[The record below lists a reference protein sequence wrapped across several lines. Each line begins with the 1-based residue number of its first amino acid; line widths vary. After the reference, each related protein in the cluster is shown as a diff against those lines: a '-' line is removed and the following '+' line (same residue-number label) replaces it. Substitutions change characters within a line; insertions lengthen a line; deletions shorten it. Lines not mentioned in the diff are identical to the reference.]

1 MSMPDVPTVPAPRSR
16 GASRGRARLRKVVL
30 SLVAL
35 VLFCAAWEGY
45 KWLGVATDGEVLGWK
60 LPARYADSALP
71 HTWDVVG
78 TVFDQELVGQEG
90 TVGASILGAAWF
102 SFRIAA
108 GGFVLGVSVGLLL
121 AIVMQ
126 RFKVAERGLL
136 PYVIISQTIPLVA
149 LSPLIVSWGGRLHP
163 FGLDWQRWM
172 SVVVIAAYLAFFPV
186 AVGALRGLQSP
197 KPHHE
202 ELMSSYAAGWWTT
215 LTKLRFPAAVS
226 YILPALRLAAASAV
240 VGTMVGEIS
249 IGSGS
254 GVGRLLIDYAQRASS
269 EPARVYAAMG
279 GAALLGLAVA
289 GLIGLFELVAMRNRP
304 GGANGGELA

>member
-1 MSMPDVPTVPAPRSR
+1 MSTTADSPPPSAPTRAPR
-16 GASRGRARLRKVVL
+16 RGRAALRRVSL
-30 SLVAL
+30 ALVAL
-35 VLFCAAWEGY
+35 ALFCAAWEGY
-45 KWLGVATDGEVLGWK
+45 KALGEATDGEVFGYT

-71 HTWDVVG
+71 HTWDVVATIG
-78 TVFDQELVGQEG
+78 DRELVGQPG
-90 TVGASILGAAWF
+90 TVGSSILSAAWF
-102 SFRIAA
+102 SLRIAT
-108 GGFVLGVSVGLLL
+108 GGFAVGVSVGLLL

-163 FGLDWQRWM
+163 FGLDWQRWT
-172 SVVVIAAYLAFFPV
+172 SVVVIASYLAFFPV

-202 ELMSSYAAGWWTT
+202 ELMASYAAGWWTT

-240 VGTMVGEIS
+240 VGTLVGEIS

-254 GVGRLLIDYAQRASS
+254 GIGRLLIDYAQRASS
-269 EPARVYAAMG
+269 EPARVYAAMA
-279 GAALLGLAVA
+279 GAALLGLVVS
-289 GLIGLFELVAMRNRP
+289 GLIGLFELIVMRNRP
-304 GGANGGELA
+304 KELA

>member
-16 GASRGRARLRKVVL
+16 GASPWRARTRKVVL
-30 SLVAL
+30 ALVAL
-35 VLFCAAWEGY
+35 FLFCAAWEGY
-45 KWLGVATDGEVLGWK
+45 KALGEATDGKVFGIE
-60 LPARYADSALP
+60 LPARYADTSLP

-78 TVFDQELVGQEG
+78 TITDQELVGVEG
-90 TVGASILGAAWF
+90 NTVGWSILTAAWF

-108 GGFVLGVSVGLLL
+108 GGFVLGVSIGLLL

-136 PYVIISQTIPLVA
+136 PYVIVSQTIPLVA

-202 ELMSSYAAGWWTT
+202 ELMQSYAAGWWTT

-226 YILPALRLAAASAV
+226 YILPSLRLAAASAV

-279 GAALLGLAVA
+279 GAALLGLFVA
-289 GLIGLFELVAMRNRP
+289 GLIGLFEVVVMRNRP
-304 GGANGGELA
+304 SELA